1 MSKFNVM
8 PGDKV
13 ICPICAEKLR
23 QQGSSLVCRNSHCFD
38 IARQGYVNFLLQ
50 APKAKYDKRL
60 FQSRARISQAGAFR
74 GLTDRLGEILQQK
87 LQLENPQRHR
97 ADGRDAIAILDAGCG
112 EGSHLTSLQ
121 RQFAGRSGSQL
132 FAAGIDISKEG
143 IRMAAK
149 SNPEV
154 MWGVADLAKCPFA
167 EQSFDFIINILSPAN
182 YAEFHRML
190 TSEGFVLKV
199 IPGKEYLQ
207 EIRQALYDKTERR
220 LYSNDRTIELF
231 RRHFELTD
239 MERVKYE
246 VNLDQEHFMHLL
258 RMTPL
263 AWQASEEQIRQMT
276 KISGGVAVT
285 FDFDIL
291 MGKKK

>member
-1 MSKFNVM
+1 MSKINAM
-8 PGDKV
+8 PSDRV
-13 ICPICAEKLR
+13 ICPICASKL
-23 QQGSSLVCRNSHCFD
+23 QQQSSSLVCRNSHCFD

-50 APKAKYDKRL
+50 APKEKYNKRL

-74 GLTDRLGEILQQK
+74 GLTDRLGELVQQK
-87 LQLENPQRHR
+87 LQQGDFRRDPTARRHST
-97 ADGRDAIAILDAGCG
+97 AILDAGCG
-112 EGSHLTSLQ
+112 EGSHLTSLL
-121 RQFAGRSGSQL
+121 RQFAGRIGSQL

-149 SNPEV
+149 SDPEV

-190 TSEGFVLKV
+190 TAEGFVLKV

-207 EIRQALYDKTERR
+207 EIRQTLYDKTERR
-220 LYSNDRTIELF
+220 LYSNNRTIALF

-239 MERVKYE
+239 MERVRYE
-246 VNLDQEHFMHLL
+246 VTLDQEHFMHLL

-263 AWQASEEQIRQMT
+263 AWQASEEQIQQMT
-276 KISGGVAVT
+276 QISGGVAVT

-291 MGKKK
+291 MGKK